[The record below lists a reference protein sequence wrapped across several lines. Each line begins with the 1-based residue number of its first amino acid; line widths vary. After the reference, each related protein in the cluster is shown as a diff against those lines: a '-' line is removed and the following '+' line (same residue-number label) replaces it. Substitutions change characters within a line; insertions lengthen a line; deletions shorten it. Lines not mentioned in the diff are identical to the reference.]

1 MNKYSKIVLFLMV
14 AALTL
19 SACKVATIT
28 PPVEEP
34 TAIVEETEAVSDVP
48 AEPTEDLGPQ
58 PTADTRLTGDDG
70 NMLCTI
76 VEPLFSE
83 LTPEEEAQLAVF
95 PPVSEEDWTKGPEN
109 AIITIIEYTEFQC
122 PYCAMA
128 YQEFEKLMDM
138 YPEDV
143 RLVYRPYPLISIHPN
158 AQVAAQAAEAAGLQG
173 KFGEMYSNL
182 FDKQSEWNSLTIDEF
197 RDWLA
202 GEATALG
209 LDEVQ
214 FTEDTVSD
222 SVVEKIQSAMDYA
235 QSIGMNSVPTV
246 LINGRP
252 IGNWYASGISP
263 IIEVVKI
270 EDSLMKECPPF
281 VIDVEKTY
289 TATITTENGDMTIE
303 LYPEAAPLAVNSFVY
318 LAREGFYDGVTFHRV
333 YHEFMAQTGDPTGT
347 GWSGAGYQY
356 REEIVPELTFDEA
369 YMLGVARGQ
378 ESGTSGS
385 QFFITY
391 VPYPSLNGMY
401 TIFGK
406 LVDGVD
412 VFEQITERDAD
423 QNPDAPV
430 GDEII
435 SITITEK

>member
-1 MNKYSKIVLFLMV
+1 MKKVSKFVLLFLV
-14 AALTL
+14 AALAL
-19 SACKVATIT
+19 SACEVATIT
-28 PPVEEP
+28 PPTVEP
-34 TAIVEETEAVSDVP
+34 TATVQETEPPTEVV
-48 AEPTEDLGPQ
+48 AEPTEDLTPQ
-58 PTADTRLTGDDG
+58 PTADTRLTDDDG
-70 NMLCTI
+70 KMVCTI

-83 LTPEEEAQLAVF
+83 LTPEQEAQLAVF
-95 PPVSEEDWTKGPEN
+95 PPVSEEDWTKGPED

-128 YQEFEKLMDM
+128 YQELEKLMDM

-158 AQVAAQAAEAAGLQG
+158 SQVAAQAAEAAGLQG
-173 KFGEMYSNL
+173 KFWEMYSNL
-182 FDKQSEWNSLTIDEF
+182 FDKQSEWIDLTAEEF
-197 RDWLA
+197 LTWLA
-202 GEATALG
+202 AEATTLG
-209 LDEVQ
+209 LDEAQ
-214 FTEDTVSD
+214 FSQDTVSD
-222 SVVEKIQSAMDYA
+222 VVREKIQSSMDYGA
-235 QSIGMNSVPTV
+235 SIGMNSVPTV

-252 IGNWYASGISP
+252 ISNWYASGIKP

-270 EDSLMKECPPF
+270 EDSLMKECPPW

-289 TATITTENGDMTIE
+289 TATIKTEKGDLVVE
-303 LYPEAAPLAVNSFVY
+303 LFPKEAPLAVNSFVY

-333 YHEFMAQTGDPTGT
+333 YHDFMAQTGDPTGT

-356 REEIVPELTFDEA
+356 REEIVPELTFDEP
-369 YMLGVARGQ
+369 YMVGVARGQ
-378 ESGTSGS
+378 AAGTSGS

-391 VPYPSLNGMY
+391 VPYPTLNGLY

-412 VFEQITERDAD
+412 VLEQITERDAD
-423 QNPDAPV
+423 QNPDAPA

-435 SITITEK
+435 SITINEK

>member
-173 KFGEMYSNL
+173 KFWEMYSNL

-356 REEIVPELTFDEA
+356 SEEIVPELTFDEA
-369 YMLGVARGQ
+369 YMVGVARGQ

-391 VPYPSLNGMY
+391 VPYPTLNGQY

>member
-1 MNKYSKIVLFLMV
+1 MKKLSKIVLFLLV
-14 AALTL
+14 ASLAL

-28 PPVEEP
+28 PPGEEP
-34 TAIVEETEAVSDVP
+34 TAIVEETEPSTDVVV
-48 AEPTEDLGPQ
+48 EPTEDLAPQ

-70 NMLCTI
+70 NMVCTI
-76 VEPLFSE
+76 VEPLFGE
-83 LTPEEEAQLAVF
+83 LTPEQEAQLAVF
-95 PPVSEEDWTKGPEN
+95 PPVSEEDWTKGPED
-109 AIITIIEYTEFQC
+109 ATITIIEYTEFQC

-128 YQEFEKLMDM
+128 YQEFEKLMEM

-158 AQVAAQAAEAAGLQG
+158 SVLAAQAAEAAGLQG
-173 KFGEMYSNL
+173 KFWEMYSNL
-182 FDKQSEWNSLTIDEF
+182 FDKQSEWSGLTNDDFLTWVSE
-197 RDWLA
+197 
-202 GEATALG
+202 EATALG
-209 LDEVQ
+209 LDEAQ
-214 FTEDTVSD
+214 FSQDAVSD
-222 SVVEKIQSAMDYA
+222 VIAEKIQSAMDYA

-252 IGNWYASGISP
+252 INNWYASGIKP
-263 IIEVVKI
+263 IIEVVKV
-270 EDSLMKECPPF
+270 EDSLMKECPPW

-289 TATITTENGDMTIE
+289 TATITTANGDMTIE

-333 YHEFMAQTGDPTGT
+333 YHNFMAQTGDPTGT

-356 REEIVPELTFDEA
+356 REETVDELTFDEA

-391 VPYPSLNGMY
+391 VPYPSLNGLY

-412 VFEQITERDAD
+412 VFEQIAERDAD

-435 SITITEK
+435 SITIIEK

>member
-1 MNKYSKIVLFLMV
+1 MKKVTKLILFLLV
-14 AALTL
+14 AALAL

-28 PPVEEP
+28 PPEVEP
-34 TAIVEETEAVSDVP
+34 TATVVETEPADVVV
-48 AEPTEDLGPQ
+48 EPTEDLGPQ
-58 PTADTRLTGDDG
+58 PTVDTRLTGDDG
-70 NMLCTI
+70 NMVCTI

-95 PPVSEEDWTKGPEN
+95 PPVSEEDWTTGPED
-109 AIITIIEYTEFQC
+109 ALITVTEYTDFQC

-128 YQEFEKLMDM
+128 QVEFEKLLEM
-138 YPEDV
+138 YPDDV
-143 RLVYRPYPLISIHPN
+143 RLVYRALPLVSIHPN
-158 AQVAAQAAEAAGLQG
+158 AQVAAQAADAAGLQG
-173 KFGEMYSNL
+173 KFWEMYTVL
-182 FDKQSEWNSLTIDEF
+182 FTKQGDWSGLTAEEF
-197 RDWLA
+197 LAWLST
-202 GEATALG
+202 EAETLG
-209 LDEVQ
+209 LDVDQ
-214 FTEDTVSD
+214 FSQDTVSED
-222 SVVEKIQSAMDYA
+222 LQKKIQADIDYA
-235 QSIGMNSVPTV
+235 SSIGLGSTPTV

-252 IGNWYASGISP
+252 ISNWYASGIKP

-270 EDSLMKECPPF
+270 EGSLMKECPPW
-281 VIDVEKTY
+281 VIDVENTY
-289 TATITTENGDMTIE
+289 TATITTKNGDMTIE
-303 LYPEAAPLAVNSFVY
+303 LYPKAAPLAVNSFVY

-333 YHEFMAQTGDPTGT
+333 YRTFMAQTGDPTGT
-347 GWSGAGYQY
+347 GWSGAGYQF
-356 REEIVPELTFDEA
+356 REESVPELTFDEA

-378 ESGTSGS
+378 EPGTSGS

-391 VPYPSLNGMY
+391 VPYPSLNGQY

-435 SITITEK
+435 SITIIEE